1 MAAGGSVLFS
11 DVRDF
16 GSHFPGGTHLVMAG
30 GTPFHARLTWMEL
43 GSLLLVHARETIRRV
58 GYISLPIGRTSMFF
72 PVDQR
77 SVLVCD
83 GTEIRAREIVFYQ
96 GGSHMHQRT
105 LGPIK
110 WSSVSLETTVLRSL
124 GTIHTD
130 QDSIGASGTVLR
142 AVAADWKL
150 FKKLHSEAIRI
161 AETQL
166 PHIHHPQ
173 VARALEQELI
183 WALMNCL
190 SNAKVIDQMTDP
202 KSSDVLVRFETC
214 LAKHTGELLPVSA
227 ICKCIHVS
235 ERALGELCSRV
246 LGMGPARYQRLRRAL
261 NPGPH
266 RATTFGNF

>member
-1 MAAGGSVLFS
+1 MGGGGSVLFT

-16 GSHFPGGTHLVMAG
+16 GSHFPGATHLVMAG

-58 GYISLPIGRTSMFF
+58 GCVSLPIGRTSMFF
-72 PVDQR
+72 PLHQQ

-96 GGSHMHQRT
+96 GGSAMYQRT
-105 LGPIK
+105 LGPIN
-110 WSSVSLETTVLRSL
+110 WSSISLETTVLRNL
-124 GTIHTD
+124 GINHTD
-130 QDSIGASGTVLR
+130 RDPIGASGTIFRTAPV
-142 AVAADWKL
+142 DWRL

-161 AETQL
+161 AETRL

-190 SNAKVIDQMTDP
+190 SNAQVIGQMTDP
-202 KSSDVLVRFETC
+202 KSSDVLARFETC
-214 LAKHTGELLPVSA
+214 LAKHTEEPLPVSA

-235 ERALGELCSRV
+235 ERTLGGLCSRV
-246 LGMGPARYQRLRRAL
+246 LGMGPARYQRLRRGL

-266 RATTFGNF
+266 RATDLR